1 MSRRSRP
8 AFWSAIELASL
19 IRASVSRPFSLPYG
33 VRPTPV
39 IWLTEDLR
47 FSAVARG
54 FRPPSDG
61 GLGRRP
67 AILHGRR
74 RAPADAGGPAVFVT
88 WPLTNGTLPKGT
100 MAERMELP
108 SRGDARPGR
117 RVLVA
122 EI

>member
-1 MSRRSRP
+1 MSRRLRP
-8 AFWSAIELASL
+8 AFSSAIELASL

-67 AILHGRR
+67 AILHGCR
-74 RAPADAGGPAVFVT
+74 RAPADAEQPAVFVT
-88 WPLTNGTLPKGT
+88 WPLTALCQKERWPNAWSYHQEGMRDP
-100 MAERMELP
+100 AEG
-108 SRGDARPGR
+108 S
-117 RVLVA
+117 
-122 EI
+122 